1 MRAHIVTM
9 AAGTV
14 LAVALVTGLQAQQQ
28 DDGEIGASGAA
39 AATSSDYRFAGEMQD
54 LPVVN
59 AVGAEIG
66 DISRIIVQGDRMTH
80 VIITIGGFV
89 GLGGSEVVVPF
100 DMLSLEGEQARIDTL
115 ATADQVEELTLF
127 DPDDFGSS
135 E

>member
-14 LAVALVTGLQAQQQ
+14 LAAALVTGLQAQQQ
-28 DDGEIGASGAA
+28 DEGEIGASGEAA
-39 AATSSDYRFAGEMQD
+39 SGSSDYRFAGDMQD

-100 DMLSLEGEQARIDTL
+100 DMLSFEGEQARIDTL
-115 ATADQVEELTLF
+115 ATADQIEDLTLF
-127 DPDDFGSS
+127 DPDDFGLS

>member
-14 LAVALVTGLQAQQQ
+14 LAAALVTGLQAQQQ
-28 DDGEIGASGAA
+28 DEGEIGASGEAA
-39 AATSSDYRFAGEMQD
+39 FGSSDYRFAGDMQD

-100 DMLSLEGEQARIDTL
+100 DMLSFEGEQVRVDTL
-115 ATADQVEELTLF
+115 ATADQIEELILF
-127 DPDDFGSS
+127 DPGDFGLS